1 MMGGLQKQAF
11 QTIFLVVLLAMGLG
25 FTSWYGL
32 HRTQKTVAVFE
43 TINLPEMSTALNLS
57 EGVAQLAAQAPYI
70 AGSAKPFQLQTER
83 NRLESR
89 FKDLRR
95 IAQSLTNRTF
105 KRNLDL
111 RLHKFRRSLSELI
124 RRIEEE
130 LFFREDLLVARF
142 ELAELQRHGLSSVS
156 TEVLSS
162 INLYTLLGFLIDP
175 SERDR
180 SIRSKLFDD
189 ILNQLVTAHYPSDF
203 IQAIKQVIEK
213 IRKTRQHTD
222 AIGQRKAYLLA
233 SLRAQSEQLAD
244 QVNIFTQKL
253 TEDVM
258 LQRQRVQSTVFNA
271 YAWMLAIAGLLILGM
286 LHHYR
291 FQFQMT
297 HDLSVVTQDML
308 RLAEKGETHTRHIG
322 IQREDEIGELARA
335 FTVFRD
341 YAIQIKTFSDRLAQ
355 QKVLLETVFNQIN
368 DGLSVF
374 SAEGK
379 LVSWNKRFLKIFN
392 FSAEQVFLGR
402 NLNELQAEIRKEPH
416 EFRAIDNTPVN
427 IDSINALRHDKPLI
441 FEHHYHS
448 GKVVEFR
455 SQPMPKGGFVTLY
468 TDLTERRAFEAQL
481 HQAQKM
487 EVLGQLTG
495 GVAHD
500 FNNVLA
506 ALLTNLQL
514 LDATHKLNQKQQRY
528 LNHSIQ
534 VAEKGVALI
543 ERLLAFSRKQLL
555 HPESLDIN
563 DLITGMLDL
572 VEYSMA
578 PGITIDTELKAD
590 APIFVDPSQLENAIL
605 NLAVNSSAAM
615 SQGGRLYF
623 KTEKLARPGSP
634 QHWIALIVEDSGVG
648 IPANMQERVLEPFF
662 TTKPA
667 GQGSGMGLSMVYGFV
682 NQSGGKLQLESTPG
696 VGTRI
701 TLFFPVET
709 VDKIMAQQN
718 NFRPGL
724 EPVLIPKGQT
734 LLLVE
739 DNASVREAVAEQLE
753 SFGYAVRAAPDAETA
768 LKILAKEAKD
778 TALVITDISLNG
790 PLSGVDLKHKLKEDH
805 PKIRVVLTSGL
816 PKDNL
821 VQHYGLKPDEEVI
834 PKPIP
839 LSTLYR
845 LLGRDEEIPDKH
857 SI

>member
-1 MMGGLQKQAF
+1 M
-11 QTIFLVVLLAMGLG
+11 
-25 FTSWYGL
+25 
-32 HRTQKTVAVFE
+32 
-43 TINLPEMSTALNLS
+43 
-57 EGVAQLAAQAPYI
+57 
-70 AGSAKPFQLQTER
+70 
-83 NRLESR
+83 
-89 FKDLRR
+89 
-95 IAQSLTNRTF
+95 
-105 KRNLDL
+105 
-111 RLHKFRRSLSELI
+111 
-124 RRIEEE
+124 
-130 LFFREDLLVARF
+130 
-142 ELAELQRHGLSSVS
+142 
-156 TEVLSS
+156 
-162 INLYTLLGFLIDP
+162 
-175 SERDR
+175 
-180 SIRSKLFDD
+180 
-189 ILNQLVTAHYPSDF
+189 
-203 IQAIKQVIEK
+203 
-213 IRKTRQHTD
+213 
-222 AIGQRKAYLLA
+222 
-233 SLRAQSEQLAD
+233 
-244 QVNIFTQKL
+244 
-253 TEDVM
+253 
-258 LQRQRVQSTVFNA
+258 
-271 YAWMLAIAGLLILGM
+271 
-286 LHHYR
+286 
-291 FQFQMT
+291 
-297 HDLSVVTQDML
+297 
-308 RLAEKGETHTRHIG
+308 
-322 IQREDEIGELARA
+322 
-335 FTVFRD
+335 
-341 YAIQIKTFSDRLAQ
+341 
-355 QKVLLETVFNQIN
+355 
-368 DGLSVF
+368 F

-392 FSAEQVFLGR
+392 FSEDQVFLGR
-402 NLNELQAEIRKEPH
+402 KLNELQAEIRKEPH

-455 SQPMPKGGFVTLY
+455 SQPMPNGGFVTLY

-514 LDATHKLNQKQQRY
+514 LDATYKLNEKQQRY

-534 VAEKGVALI
+534 VAEKGVSLI

-572 VEYSMA
+572 IEYSMA
-578 PGITIDTELKAD
+578 PGITIDTDLKAD
-590 APIFVDPSQLENAIL
+590 APIFADPSQLENAIL

-615 SQGGRLYF
+615 PQGGRLYF
-623 KTEKLARPGSP
+623 KTEKLFRSSSP

-648 IPANMQERVLEPFF
+648 IPFNMQERVLEPFF

-701 TLFFPVET
+701 TLFFPVE
-709 VDKIMAQQN
+709 KPNKMIAQKKRS
-718 NFRPGL
+718 RPGL
-724 EPVLIPKGQT
+724 EPVFIPKGKT
-734 LLLVE
+734 VLLVE
-739 DNASVREAVAEQLE
+739 DNAAVREAVAEQLE
-753 SFGYAVRAAPDAETA
+753 SFGHAVRAAPDAKTA
-768 LKILAKEAKD
+768 LRILAREAKD
-778 TALVITDISLNG
+778 TALVITDISLG
-790 PLSGVDLKHKLKEDH
+790 GSLSGVDLKQKLKENH

-839 LSTLYR
+839 LSALER

-857 SI
+857 FI

>member
-1 MMGGLQKQAF
+1 MRGLQKQAF
-11 QTIFLVVLLAMGLG
+11 QTIFLVALLAMGLG
-25 FTSWYGL
+25 FTSWFGL
-32 HRTQKTVAVFE
+32 HRTQQTVAVFE
-43 TINLPEMSTALNLS
+43 TVNLPEMSTALNLS
-57 EGVAQLAAQAPYI
+57 GGVAQLAAQAPYI

-89 FKDLRR
+89 FKDLRG
-95 IAQSLTNRTF
+95 IAQSLTNRSF
-105 KRNLDL
+105 KRNLDS

-124 RRIEEE
+124 QRIEEE

-142 ELAELQRHGLSSVS
+142 ELAELQRRGLSSVS
-156 TEVLSS
+156 SETLSPV
-162 INLYTLLGFLIDP
+162 NLYTLLGYLIDP
-175 SERDR
+175 IDSGLGLQR
-180 SIRSKLFDD
+180 KLLDD
-189 ILNQLVTAHYPSDF
+189 TLDQLGTAHYPSNF
-203 IQAIKQVIEK
+203 IQSLKQVIDR
-213 IRKTRQHTD
+213 IRKTREHTD
-222 AIGQRKAYLLA
+222 AIGHRKAYLLA

-244 QVNIFTQKL
+244 QVNIFTKKL
-253 TEDVM
+253 TKDVM
-258 LQRQRVQSTVFNA
+258 LQRERVQSTVFNA
-271 YAWMLAIAGLLILGM
+271 YAWMLGIAGLLIFGM

-297 HDLSVVTQDML
+297 RDLSVVTQDML

-335 FTVFRD
+335 FTIFRD
-341 YAIQIKTFSDRLAQ
+341 YAIQIKAFSDRLAQ

-392 FSAEQVFLGR
+392 FSADQVFAGR
-402 NLNELQAEIRKEPH
+402 SLNELQAEIRKEPH

-427 IDSINALRHDKPLI
+427 IDRINALRHERPLV
-441 FEHHYHS
+441 FEHRYHD

-455 SQPMPKGGFVTLY
+455 SQPMPNGGFVTLY

-500 FNNVLA
+500 FNNLLA

-514 LDATHKLNQKQQRY
+514 LDATYKLNEKQQRY
-528 LNHSIQ
+528 LKRSIQ
-534 VAEKGVALI
+534 VAEKGITLI

-578 PGITIDTELKAD
+578 PGIAIKTDLTAD

-615 SQGGRLYF
+615 PHGGRLF
-623 KTEKLARPGSP
+623 LKTEKLVRPGSP
-634 QHWIALIVEDSGVG
+634 NYWIALIIEDTGVG
-648 IPANMQERVLEPFF
+648 IPINMQERVLEPFF

-667 GQGSGMGLSMVYGFV
+667 GQGSGMGLSMVYGFAI
-682 NQSGGKLQLESTPG
+682 QSGGELRLESTPG
-696 VGTRI
+696 VGTRL
-701 TLFFPVET
+701 TLFFPVEKPNNIT
-709 VDKIMAQQN
+709 QEKKI
-718 NFRPGL
+718 RPLL
-724 EPVLIPKGQT
+724 EPVFIPKGNT
-734 LLLVE
+734 VLLVE
-739 DNASVREAVAEQLE
+739 DNASVREALAEQLE
-753 SFGYAVRAAPDAETA
+753 SFGYAVRATSDAETA
-768 LKILAKEAKD
+768 LKILAGEAKD
-778 TALVITDISLNG
+778 TALVITDISLSG
-790 PLSGVDLKHKLKEDH
+790 PLSGVDLKQKLVRDH
-805 PKIRVVLTSGL
+805 PEIRVVLTSGL
-816 PKDNL
+816 PRDNL
-821 VQHYGLKPDEEVI
+821 VQRYGLKPDDEVI
-834 PKPIP
+834 LKPIP
-839 LSTLYR
+839 LSTLRR
-845 LLGRDEEIPDKH
+845 LLGGEK
-857 SI
+857 

>member
-1 MMGGLQKQAF
+1 MRGLQKQAF
-11 QTIFLVVLLAMGLG
+11 QTIFSVVLLTMGLG
-25 FTSWYGL
+25 LASWYGL
-32 HRTQKTVAVFE
+32 HRTQKTVADFE
-43 TINLPEMSTALNLS
+43 AVNLPEMSTALNLS

-89 FKDLRR
+89 FKDLKQ
-95 IAQSLTNRTF
+95 IAESLTNTTF
-105 KRNLDL
+105 KHNLES
-111 RLHKFRRSLSELI
+111 RLHKFRHSLSELI
-124 RRIEEE
+124 QRIEEE
-130 LFFREDLLVARF
+130 LFYREDLLVARF
-142 ELAELQRHGLSSVS
+142 ELTQLQRRGLSSMS
-156 TEVLSS
+156 AKTLSS
-162 INLYTLLGFLIDP
+162 IDLFTLLGFLIDP
-175 SERDR
+175 SESGL
-180 SIRSKLFDD
+180 SIQRRLLDNTFD
-189 ILNQLVTAHYPSDF
+189 QLTGHYSSDF
-203 IQAIKQVIEK
+203 IQTVKQVSNRIIE
-213 IRKTRQHTD
+213 IREYKQ
-222 AIGQRKAYLLA
+222 AIGRRKAYLLA

-244 QVNIFTQKL
+244 QVKIFTQQL
-253 TEDVM
+253 QQDVV

-271 YAWMLAIAGLLILGM
+271 YAGMMAIAGLLIWGM

-291 FQFQMT
+291 FNFQMT
-297 HDLSVVTQDML
+297 RDLSVVTQDML
-308 RLAEKGETHTRHIG
+308 VLAEKGDTNTRHIG
-322 IQREDEIGELARA
+322 IKREDEIGELARA

-341 YAIQIKTFSDRLAQ
+341 YALQIKAFSDRLAQ

-392 FSAEQVFLGR
+392 FSTDQVYAGR
-402 NLNELQAEIRKEPH
+402 NLSDLQAEIRKEPH
-416 EFRAIDNTPVN
+416 EFRFIDHTPVN

-441 FEHHYHS
+441 FEHRYHN

-455 SQPMPKGGFVTLY
+455 SQPMPNGGFVTLY
-468 TDLTERRAFEAQL
+468 TDLTERKAFEAQL

-500 FNNVLA
+500 FNNMLA

-514 LDATHKLNQKQQRY
+514 LDTTPELSAKQQRY
-528 LNHSIQ
+528 LKRSIR
-534 VAEKGVALI
+534 VTEKGVTLI

-578 PGITIDTELKAD
+578 PGIAIETDLKAD

-615 SQGGRLYF
+615 PHGGRLGF
-623 KTEKLARPGSP
+623 KTRTQDRPGSP
-634 QHWIALIVEDSGVG
+634 KAWIALMVEDTGVG
-648 IPANMQERVLEPFF
+648 IPPKMQERVLEPFF

-682 NQSGGKLQLESTPG
+682 NQSGGELQLESTSG

-701 TLFFPVET
+701 TLFFPVEKPDQMT
-709 VDKIMAQQN
+709 EKKA
-718 NFRPGL
+718 RPSIK
-724 EPVLIPKGQT
+724 PVFIPKGKKV
-734 LLLVE
+734 LLVE
-739 DNASVREAVAEQLE
+739 DNAFVREAMVEQLE
-753 SFGYAVRAAPDAETA
+753 SFGCAVRSAPDAETA
-768 LKILAKEAKD
+768 LKILREQAAD
-778 TALVITDISLNG
+778 TALVITDISLSG
-790 PLSGVDLKHKLKEDH
+790 PLSGVDLKQKLMEDH
-805 PKIRVVLTSGL
+805 PEIRVVLTSGL
-816 PKDNL
+816 PRDNL
-821 VQHYGLKPDEEVI
+821 VQHYGLQPNDDVI

-839 LSTLYR
+839 FPTLSQ
-845 LLGRDEEIPDKH
+845 LLGG
-857 SI
+857 